1 MSLVT
6 MIAQAAL
13 GPVLDVFKELGGKWI
28 QKKISDAQFKAE
40 VEKVL
45 LLAMSNLW
53 KEQAGVIKAEIQSDD
68 ILAKRWR
75 PITALSFTFIMAWYA
90 LFVPIF
96 VNWMGAPP
104 LIIGDKLLEW
114 VMSLLALCIGGYIGG
129 RTIEKVT
136 DTIVRRKG

>member
-1 MSLVT
+1 

-13 GPVLDVFKELGGKWI
+13 GPVLDVFKDLGGKWI
-28 QKKISDAQFKAE
+28 DKKISDAQFKAE
-40 VEKVL
+40 VEKAL

-53 KEQAGVIKAEIQSDD
+53 TEQAGVIKAEIASDD
-68 ILAKRWR
+68 ILTKRWR
-75 PITALSFTFIMAWYA
+75 PITALAFTFIMAWYS
-90 LFVPIF
+90 LFVPIA

-136 DTIVRRKG
+136 DTIVRRK

>member
-1 MSLVT
+1 MSIVS

-40 VEKVL
+40 VEKAL

>member
-1 MSLVT
+1 MSIVS
-6 MIAQAAL
+6 MIAKAAL
-13 GPVLDVFKELGGKWI
+13 GPVLDVFKDLGGKWI
-28 QKKISDAQFKAE
+28 DKKISDAQFKAE
-40 VEKVL
+40 VEKAL

-53 KEQAGVIKAEIQSDD
+53 TEQAGVIKAEIASDD
-68 ILAKRWR
+68 ILTKRWR
-75 PITALSFTFIMAWYA
+75 PITALAFTFIMAWYS
-90 LFVPIF
+90 LFVPIA

>member
-1 MSLVT
+1 
-6 MIAQAAL
+6 MIAKAAL
-13 GPVLDVFKELGGKWI
+13 GPVLDVFKDLGGKWI
-28 QKKISDAQFKAE
+28 DKKISDAQFKAE
-40 VEKVL
+40 VEKAL

-53 KEQAGVIKAEIQSDD
+53 TEQAGVIKAEIASDD
-68 ILAKRWR
+68 ILTKRWR
-75 PITALSFTFIMAWYA
+75 PITALAFTFIMAWYS
-90 LFVPIF
+90 LFVPIA